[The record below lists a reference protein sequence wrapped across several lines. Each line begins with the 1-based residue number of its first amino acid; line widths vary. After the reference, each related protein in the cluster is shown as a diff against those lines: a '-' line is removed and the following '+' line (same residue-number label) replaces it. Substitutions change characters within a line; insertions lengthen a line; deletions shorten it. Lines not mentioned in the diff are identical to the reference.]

1 MNVCDSFTLK
11 DRVCIVTG
19 GAGLYGKPIARA
31 LAEAGAQVVI
41 ASRNAEQC
49 EVAAADLRASGHQA
63 VGMPLDLGEESS
75 IVGLTTEVMARFG
88 QLDVLVNNAVSRA
101 GFKTLDQMEKAEW
114 EA

>member
-1 MNVCDSFTLK
+1 MNVCESFSLK

-49 EVAAADLRASGHQA
+49 ERVAADLQADGYQA
-63 VGMPLDLGEESS
+63 VGMALDLGEESS
-75 IVGLTTEVMARFG
+75 IIGLTTQVMERFG
-88 QLDVLVNNAVSRA
+88 RLDVLVNNAVSRE
-101 GFKTLDQMEKAEW
+101 GFK
-114 EA
+114 